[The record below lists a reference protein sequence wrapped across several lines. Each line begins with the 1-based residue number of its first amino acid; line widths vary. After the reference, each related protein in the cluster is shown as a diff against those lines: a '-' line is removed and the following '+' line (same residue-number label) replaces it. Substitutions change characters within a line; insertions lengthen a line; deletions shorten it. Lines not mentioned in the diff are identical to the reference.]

1 MLEAFSEANPP
12 ASGSQPL
19 DTPVWSLDELF
30 LLPKARIKYYKKL
43 YGRLLKGTQPG
54 RSDYKLLIGAAE
66 KLDKLLAT
74 VEARMSITPGLPAVT
89 SPVSVADEIV
99 VDFRKPFE
107 NVGSQSP
114 SAVDWGGAPPSEASS
129 ARNSNLSSAYVQVLS
144 LFNSPILH
152 FAQASFIRRDYLD
165 IDQPRFRYYIYTHL

>member
-12 ASGSQPL
+12 ASGSQSL
-19 DTPVWSLDELF
+19 DFPVWSLDELF

-89 SPVSVADEIV
+89 SPVSAADEVV

-107 NVGSQSP
+107 NVSSQSP
-114 SAVDWGGAPPSEASS
+114 SAIDSAGAPSEASS

-144 LFNSPILH
+144 PFNSPTLPS
-152 FAQASFIRRDYLD
+152 AQASFIRRDYLD
-165 IDQPRFRYYIYTHL
+165 IDQPRFRHYIYTHL